1 MVPFCLFVI
10 FREDFIMG
18 MEVDNNTIPSSG
30 AGEGAAAARFRDA
43 AQAGSGRRVRGPA
56 LAEIPLGAPSVTI
69 SYRPDRSVVI
79 HLGDPV
85 PINGAAA
92 SQGPS
97 RAQSV
102 AIDIPEEQVIG
113 SWLASSVPQELDED
127 VRAALGL
134 HLEGVSRRLT
144 EKGERLEDIRALAL
158 KALRRDVL
166 TAAACGAVNAVPA
179 MTAGWAADFT
189 PNFFA
194 EAEKLGNPLGKAAA
208 TAAQAGAF
216 EHAADVL
223 GCYLLS
229 LRVVPAVGDRFYLA
243 PNVEK
248 LVEPAA
254 KANKAMELGQWQV
267 FRNRFLTNQTGSV
280 RNLLLLPIA
289 VAVEAASSPRTAG
302 VVDKI
307 VNNALRMPGGAIK
320 DGIRYGI
327 EYQAGRYG
335 PLWLFGRRD
344 WEEVYDAL
352 KASPPYEPAL
362 NAGRKVAL
370 LPYDAVRSLGDNLKD
385 AVSVENVALGGWLVG
400 GLSAY
405 AVTRTAVKDAVEGS
419 GASRLWG
426 DAAGRLAAFPL
437 RVPLSGIYDNASIK
451 EAVRTVAGSAMRTV
465 SRTLEGWA
473 GGAPR
478 PAGEAEAP
486 EAVVVVPREGTGDPE
501 PAAATDAPPHA

>member
-1 MVPFCLFVI
+1 
-10 FREDFIMG
+10 MG
-18 MEVDNNTIPSSG
+18 MEIDNNTNPSPG
-30 AGEGAAAARFRDA
+30 AGEEAAASRFREA
-43 AQAGSGRRVRGPA
+43 AQARPGHTARGPA
-56 LAEIPLGAPSVTI
+56 LTEIPLGEPRVTI

-85 PINGAAA
+85 PISGAAA
-92 SQGPS
+92 PPGPS
-97 RAQSV
+97 RAGSV
-102 AIDIPEEQVIG
+102 AIEIPEEHVIG
-113 SWLASSVPQELDED
+113 SWLASSVPQELGED
-127 VRAALGL
+127 VRSGLEL
-134 HLEGVSRRLT
+134 HLEGVSRRLA

-158 KALRRDVL
+158 KALRRDIL
-166 TAAACGAVNAVPA
+166 TAAASGAVNAVPA
-179 MTAGWAADFT
+179 TTAGWAADFT

-194 EAEKLGNPLGKAAA
+194 EAERLGNPLGKAAA

-229 LRVVPAVGDRFYLA
+229 LRVVPSVSDRFYLA
-243 PNVEK
+243 PKVEK

-254 KANKAMELGQWQV
+254 KASKAMELGQWQV
-267 FRNRFLTNQTGSV
+267 FRNRFLTNQTGAV
-280 RNLLLLPIA
+280 RNFLLLPIA
-289 VAVEAASSPRTAG
+289 VAVEAASSPRAAG

-307 VNNALRMPGGAIK
+307 VNNAMRMPGGAIK

-344 WEEVYDAL
+344 WEEVYDDL

-370 LPYDAVRSLGDNLKD
+370 LPYDAVRSLGDNLKS
-385 AVSVENVALGGWLVG
+385 AVSAENIALGGWLVG

-405 AVTRTAVKDAVEGS
+405 AVTRTAVKDAVEGA

-437 RVPLSGIYDNASIK
+437 RVPLSGIYDNASVK
-451 EAVRTVAGSAMRTV
+451 EAIRSVGARAMQAV
-465 SRTLEGWA
+465 SRPLEVWA
-473 GGAPR
+473 GGAAP
-478 PAGEAEAP
+478 PAGGAEPP
-486 EAVVVVPREGTGDPE
+486 EAVVVVPRQGPE
-501 PAAATDAPPHA
+501 EPQQAGAPDAPPLA